1 MKTISKVLMLIIA
14 VSALVGCIDK
24 DEGKM
29 QGNKASDAIT
39 K

>member
-1 MKTISKVLMLIIA
+1 MKMITKVLMLLLA
-14 VSALVGCIDK
+14 VSALTACIDK

-29 QGNKASDAIT
+29 QGNQAASEVT